1 MSRGARFP
9 DATLAELAARFG
21 GEARSNPRE
30 NKRIGRIVPIELAEE
45 GELAPLIHARF
56 LSAAAPALAR
66 GASLLVDAALLPKLP
81 IDEANA
87 YRIWISPRALLTMT
101 LLLESCEIENAP
113 PQIHATAKI
122 GKHVV
127 IHPRVVVGKNVVVGD
142 NSVIGAPGFGWAT
155 SGVPGER
162 ARAIP
167 QLGGVVIEDDVSV
180 GALCTVDAGTLSPTR
195 IRRGTKIDSQVHVG
209 HNTDIGEDCII
220 AAQCGFAGSV
230 KVGDRVLIGGQSG
243 FGDHVVVGNDAR
255 FAGKS
260 GVIGDIPAGAVV
272 AGYPAVPRLTWLR
285 GVAQTSRSARRRR
298 KPE

>member
-1 MSRGARFP
+1 MLRGARFQ

-21 GEARSNPRE
+21 GEARANPRE

-66 GASLLVDAALLPKLP
+66 GASLLVDASLVSHLKT
-81 IDEANA
+81 DEANA
-87 YRIWISPRALLTMT
+87 HRIWISSRALLTMT

-122 GKHVV
+122 GNHVV
-127 IHPRVVVGKNVVVGD
+127 IHPRVVIGKNVIIGD
-142 NSVIGAPGFGWAT
+142 NTVIGAPGFGWAI
-155 SGVPGER
+155 SDEG

-167 QLGGVVIEDDVSV
+167 QLGGVVIEDDVHI
-180 GALCTVDAGTLSPTR
+180 GALCSIDAGTLSPTR
-195 IRRGTKIDSQVHVG
+195 IRGRTKIDSQVHVG
-209 HNTDIGEDCII
+209 HNTVIGEDCII

-230 KVGDRVLIGGQSG
+230 KIGNRVLIGGQSG
-243 FGDHVVVGNDAR
+243 FGDHITVGDDAR
-255 FAGKS
+255 LAGKS

-272 AGYPAVPRLTWLR
+272 AGYPAVPRLRWLR
-285 GVAQTSRSARRRR
+285 SVAETSRRRR
-298 KPE
+298 KSS